1 MYAKAPFLSLSFPPV
16 LTSTAFLSLSK
27 KIGQLSGKGNVAFLS
42 WPCMAPWFFI
52 FLSSYLLLISIFG
65 FESQNTSAKSR
76 ICVLIQSKML
86 EKINTTQ
93 PYKSTLGPKIE
104 KRIKA
109 TYQISCK
116 WRTHFLK
123 INKHWYGPYSA
134 GSIRIHIG
142 PHNLSVTSCE
152 TCVFCLTKVTFLDLL
167 YNFYV

>member
-1 MYAKAPFLSLSFPPV
+1 MKK
-16 LTSTAFLSLSK
+16 AFLLFLLLA
-27 KIGQLSGKGNVAFLS
+27 IAFHLNFS
-42 WPCMAPWFFI
+42 C
-52 FLSSYLLLISIFG
+52 FLSSYLSFISIFG

-86 EKINTTQ
+86 EKINATQ

-123 INKHWYGPYSA
+123 INKHWYSAYSA
-134 GSIRIHIG
+134 GESTCMMHYYVDCWRKLYIG
-142 PHNLSVTSCE
+142 GGP
-152 TCVFCLTKVTFLDLL
+152 LTH
-167 YNFYV
+167 